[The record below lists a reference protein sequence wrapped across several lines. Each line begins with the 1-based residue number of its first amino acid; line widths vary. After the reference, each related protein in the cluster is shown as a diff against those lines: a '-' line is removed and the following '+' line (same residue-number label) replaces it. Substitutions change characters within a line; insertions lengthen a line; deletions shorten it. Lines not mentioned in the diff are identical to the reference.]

1 MVLIMDDVKEQ
12 PKVLADFAL
21 SLEAFSKRKH
31 LTHSQ
36 FLEAIFF
43 FFVCARRTY
52 FIMDFFVV
60 ISSIQ

>member
-43 FFVCARRTY
+43 FVCARRTY